1 MLHRYLNEKTIPRW
15 PNTIARMAV
24 FPFAFRV
31 VEVLLLGSNWTI
43 SRCSSQT
50 IIIRDPGATLVLF
63 RSSWTIIVFHHY
75 QKFLGS
81 RHLLYSKINAPPIS
95 FSKKRS
101 CLGNVFI
108 SKWKALVESVLCWW
122 YHLLTDNIIPLLL
135 DIGCLFTICSWIFR
149 FFSFLWTR
157 AWTCFHSRKKREL
170 ELCFLGWR
178 AIIRENESFF
188 FFFFFFRYHRHIYQ
202 KQQ

>member
-1 MLHRYLNEKTIPRW
+1 
-15 PNTIARMAV
+15 MAEYYCEEGC
-24 FPFAFRV
+24 PWAFRV

-63 RSSWTIIVFHHY
+63 RSSWTIIVFHLY

-81 RHLLYSKINAPPIS
+81 RHLFYSKRNAPPIS

-101 CLGNVFI
+101 CHGNVFI

-122 YHLLTDNIIPLLL
+122 YHLLTDTIIPLIFTLAVY
-135 DIGCLFTICSWIFR
+135 LFMVCSWNLVFFLFWDPCNNLEIFLDQLD
-149 FFSFLWTR
+149 FST
-157 AWTCFHSRKKREL
+157 
-170 ELCFLGWR
+170 
-178 AIIRENESFF
+178 
-188 FFFFFFRYHRHIYQ
+188 
-202 KQQ
+202 